1 MKQGYH
7 KVLRC
12 MICFLLFFNHA
23 VSKSQY
29 SNKKELFE
37 YLRNEANGL
46 YSEYQ
51 MDNLDVRVVYWPRI
65 LFNDSL
71 VIKTDEIFSFLID
84 IDMNKLAKNNS
95 YLLEVY
101 RKFFLTD
108 YTEIFN
114 LSSDKKE
121 SKAFSITYNP
131 NYGLDRYDNLLVS
144 FKLTP
149 FSTSDSVKLLIYA
162 DNIHSQSIELPFS
175 LDNILKME
183 TELSKIFPYEN

>member
-12 MICFLLFFNHA
+12 MIFEGREKMGWLE
-23 VSKSQY
+23 
-29 SNKKELFE
+29 ELFE